1 MPSRLLFEDD
11 EDENSGVQSA
21 KLAEGAARTSYHA
34 VKSARDKNKGSSHN
48 TDKTTGSNPMR

>member
-21 KLAEGAARTSYHA
+21 ELAEEAARKGYHA
-34 VKSARDKNKGSSHN
+34 VKSARDKKSSFC
-48 TDKTTGSNPMR
+48 TIFSMRSY